1 MNPRKPVL
9 YTVLLLLIYCG
20 ALAQTPI
27 PPADYTRVTDSLH
40 RMQLIHFQGNQNSR
54 PPLPPAAN
62 LPASFKRSALQL
74 RQQPVQT
81 IGQSARSSRSLATVC
96 FDTSGRYFMQEDTMT
111 YYVTNSQMLADGNV
125 LISGEWASR
134 NPPYGSGGFLM
145 KCTDTGTLQW
155 NRLYDSVNHRSY
167 GYINYYRS
175 LELQDGSFLLA
186 GGTNNPVT
194 QNNDVIITHTDNTG
208 NIIWSKTYRSKVW
221 QVGTSGSG
229 DYFYIQDINQDPY
242 TGDIF
247 LSSPHW
253 SDGYNITKF
262 NISNGAV
269 AWSKYYNTWGA
280 IFDRPIGFDIT
291 SQELVSF
298 SSYTTGGTGISMYRI
313 NKNTGDTIA
322 TRFFQPLDA
331 TNSNGYVGFLNA
343 DGVTKL
349 NNGNYALYGPQY
361 KYYRWGATDTADMY
375 HAGVVELDPS
385 GNFVQAYSFRNPYSS
400 NSYNTV
406 IQVFKDGSGVF
417 SMLEGISGYTANVY
431 YVQFKNG
438 QILKQRRRY
447 YLGEGMPNE
456 NAALRLGDGSDLII
470 KLLGDSISNINKIEF
485 LNLHI
490 SDTASNCLG
499 WDDFGTYT
507 EPYKVVP
514 VNYGIRSIVSNDLYE
529 STNKTLVTWNT
540 VPYELPACRQVSH
553 CDTFSLVPSADTICV
568 SGSLILTARKNPEC
582 GASPFLKYDTS
593 LVQSFKILNDSMYL
607 FNFKDPGEFKL
618 YGSIPGC
625 TLLTDSVKVSVRR
638 SNGQVYLGKDT
649 VICPGNTIQLNAHKG
664 YKTYLWQDGSADS
677 VLQVTQPGIYHVLV
691 SDSCGNP
698 FRDTLEVKPHPPIP
712 FDIGVDTV
720 TICEK
725 DTIAITAPPA
735 FFNYNWRPNYNTNGV
750 TKQSIRVAPAI
761 DTMYYVSAEKT
772 PGCYVYD
779 SVMLKVNHSTAIN
792 LGADASFCSGDSL
805 VLDAGAGFSQYQWST
820 GSTARKLT
828 VFNTGKYWVK
838 ADPGNGCKSADTLQV
853 LQVFK
858 NPVPN
863 LGADGPLCEGTVGRL
878 NPGIFSQYSWSTGST
893 DSAISVAQP
902 GVYAVSVIDQHG
914 CKGADTVT
922 IDRMIAA
929 PTEFLPA
936 DTTICNK
943 SKYVLKPARTFS
955 SYNWSTGSTGS
966 SVTIT
971 QANAYWLEVKDPYQC
986 TGRDTI
992 AITLKDCM
1000 RGVYIPNAFTPNND
1014 GRNDVFKPLIFGN
1027 LVKYELNVY
1036 NRWGQLVFHSTDM
1049 RRGWDGI
1056 FQGSLQS
1063 GTFVWTC
1070 IWQLEDEEVK
1080 REKGFVVVV
1089 K

>member
-9 YTVLLLLIYCG
+9 YTLFLLLSYCSS
-20 ALAQTPI
+20 LAQTPI
-27 PPADYTRVTDSLH
+27 PSATGVMDSLH
-40 RMQLIHFQGNQNSR
+40 RMQSIHYQGNQNNRS
-54 PPLPPAAN
+54 PFLPAAN
-62 LPASFKRSALQL
+62 IPASFNRSSLQL
-74 RQQPVQT
+74 QQQPARTTLQ
-81 IGQSARSSRSLATVC
+81 GARSARSMATIC

-125 LISGEWASR
+125 LISGQWASR
-134 NPPYGSGGFLM
+134 NPPYGSGGFVM
-145 KCTDTGTLQW
+145 KCTDTGTLHW
-155 NRLYDSVNHRSY
+155 SRLYDSVNHRSY

-186 GGTNNPVT
+186 GATNNPVT
-194 QNNDVIITHTDNTG
+194 QNDDVIITHTDNAG

-221 QVGTSGSG
+221 QVGTNGSGS
-229 DYFYIQDINQDPY
+229 YFYIQDIKQDPY
-242 TGDIF
+242 SGDIF

-262 NISNGAV
+262 NIANGAV

-280 IFDRPIGFDIT
+280 SFDRPIGFEIT
-291 SQELVSF
+291 PLELVSF

-322 TRFFQPLDA
+322 TRFYQPLDA
-331 TNSNGYVGFLNA
+331 SNSNGYVGFLNA

-361 KYYRWGATDTADMY
+361 KNYRWGTTDTMDMY
-375 HAGVVELDPS
+375 HAGVVELDPA
-385 GNFVQAYSFRNPYSS
+385 GNFVQAYSFRNPYAS
-400 NSYNTV
+400 NSYNTK

-417 SMLEGISGYTANVY
+417 SMLEIFSGYTANVY
-431 YVQFKNG
+431 YVQFKDG
-438 QILKQRRRY
+438 QILKQRRKY

-514 VNYGIRSIVSNDLYE
+514 INYGIRSIVSNDLYE
-529 STNKTLVTWNT
+529 STNKTLITWNT
-540 VPYELPACRQVSH
+540 TLYEIPACRQVSH

-568 SGSLILTARKNPEC
+568 SGSLILTARKNPGC
-582 GASPFLKYDTS
+582 GASPFLEYDTS
-593 LVQSFKILNDSMYL
+593 LVQSFQTLNDSTFL
-607 FNFKDPGEFKL
+607 LNFKDAGEFKL
-618 YGSIPGC
+618 YGSLPGC
-625 TLLTDSVKVSVRR
+625 TMLTDSIKISVRR
-638 SNGQVYLGKDT
+638 SNGQVSLGKDT
-649 VICPGNTIQLNAHKG
+649 VICPGNTIQLNARKG

-712 FDIGVDTV
+712 FDIGMDAV

-725 DTIAITAPPA
+725 DTLTITAPAA
-735 FFNYNWRPNYNTNGV
+735 FFNYNWRPDYNTNGI
-750 TKQSIRVAPAI
+750 TRQSIRVAPAR
-761 DTMYYVSAEKT
+761 DTMYYVSAEKK

-779 SVMLKVNHSTAIN
+779 SILLKVNHSPAIN

-820 GSTARKLT
+820 GSTAQKLT
-828 VFNTGKYWVK
+828 VFNRGKYWVK
-838 ADPGNGCKSADTLQV
+838 ADPGNGCKSVDTFQV
-853 LQVFK
+853 LQVFN

-863 LGADGPLCEGTVGRL
+863 LGTDGPLCEGTAGLL
-878 NPGIFSQYSWSTGST
+878 NPGTFSQYSWSTGST
-893 DSAISVAQP
+893 DPTISVTQP

-922 IDRMIAA
+922 VDRLIAA
-929 PTEFLPA
+929 PTGFLPA
-936 DTTICNK
+936 DTTICRK
-943 SKYVLKPARTFS
+943 SKYTLQPARTFS
-955 SYNWSTGSTGS
+955 SYKWSTGSTGS
-966 SVTIT
+966 SVIIT
-971 QANAYWLEVKDPYQC
+971 QANTYWLEVKDQYQC

-992 AITLKDCM
+992 AIALKDCM
-1000 RGVYIPNAFTPNND
+1000 RGVYIPNAFTPNSN
-1014 GRNDVFKPLIFGN
+1014 GRNDVFKPLVFGN
-1027 LVKYELNVY
+1027 LVKYEFHVY
-1036 NRWGQLVFHSTDM
+1036 NRWGQPVFHSTDI
-1049 RRGWDGI
+1049 RKGWDGI
-1056 FQGSLQS
+1056 FQGSPQS

-1080 REKGFVVVV
+1080 REKGVVVVV